1 MKTAWTFIAS
11 LAIALAGCTHV
22 QLRNN
27 AVNESSAVSE
37 LVTQQVMDNLAM
49 FVYDPYSMPYF
60 SYPNQG
66 ATSVI
71 DQGTAGV
78 TAGWGRPITTGQ
90 TSTFSPKHFT
100 DFLLASIT
108 GSGSASRQSQE
119 GLTMSP
125 ILDPRKLELMRC
137 AYQIALS
144 NCGYFELPRN
154 CPDCK
159 ARFNQ
164 FYTGDPNTSIS
175 DKANG
180 IITSNC
186 LRGPC
191 WFHVCQ
197 KKCLPRD
204 CSCNYIG
211 HYCDV
216 YVWVGPEGRDG
227 LTKLTLAILDYA
239 INTAPVRITKDV
251 TYNIDELG
259 LPTSRN
265 DAVGTVKATIAIDE
279 QNVSL
284 LNMKEA
290 NESRIEQILLGRRKQ
305 LQDQYSADAA
315 QNKGKPDTQEM
326 KEYITEIALIDAKLQ
341 FLQEQLRAGALKEQ
355 FVPGGTS
362 PTPSGLLQLQLY
374 QNTLTPLP
382 QAPISPP

>member
-1 MKTAWTFIAS
+1 MKTAWMLLAS
-11 LAIALAGCTHV
+11 LSIALVGCTHV

-27 AVNESSAVSE
+27 AVNESGAVSE
-37 LVTQQVMDNLAM
+37 LVLQQVMDNLAM

-71 DQGTAGV
+71 DQGSASV
-78 TAGWGRPITTGQ
+78 SAGWGRPITSGQ
-90 TSTFSPKHFT
+90 TSAFT
-100 DFLLASIT
+100 PRNFADFILASLG

-137 AYQIALS
+137 AYQIAVS
-144 NCGYFELPRN
+144 NCECGPAPPLN
-154 CPDCK
+154 CPDCN

-164 FYTGDPNTSIS
+164 FYTGDPNTKIS

-186 LRGPC
+186 LRGSC

-197 KKCLPRD
+197 KKCLPKD
-204 CSCNYIG
+204 CACNYVG

-227 LTKLTLAILDYA
+227 LTKLALAILDYA
-239 INTAPVRITKDV
+239 INTPPVRITKDV
-251 TYNIDELG
+251 TYNVDELG

-279 QNVSL
+279 QNESL
-284 LNMKEA
+284 LNMKEQDEA
-290 NESRIEQILLGRRKQ
+290 RIEQILLARKKL
-305 LQDQYSADAA
+305 LQDQYTTATQAKDSNA
-315 QNKGKPDTQEM
+315 Q
-326 KEYITEIALIDAKLQ
+326 KELITELAVVDAKLQ
-341 FLQEQLRAGALKEQ
+341 FLQEQLRAGELKEQ

-362 PTPSGLLQLQLY
+362 PAPSGLLQLQLY
-374 QNTLTPLP
+374 QNNLTPQP
-382 QAPISPP
+382 APFNPSP